1 MGMIQQGFNQALTG
15 ATFLLQQTPQW
26 KAGAEGQQAVRD
38 VNKMFNSALNMT
50 KALPPQLTLEN
61 MKDAGHRVGQL
72 KETINTI
79 DTKMM
84 QNPYV
89 YQKEGKDWPKSYSS
103 LMGSIERLEGQL
115 PQNGGAPISISD
127 GKQGWPD
134 GFWEA
139 IAAMAKE
146 QHRISMQNQRL
157 DQYKEWL
164 KSQPKPVAKE
174 EMNPNNASLRSG
186 MAPRMD

>member
-38 VNKMFNSALNMT
+38 VNKMSNSAFNISET
-50 KALPPQLTLEN
+50 LPKKLTPEN
-61 MKDAGHRVGQL
+61 QKTAGHRLGQL
-72 KETINTI
+72 KETIKNI
-79 DTKMM
+79 DTKVM

-89 YQKEGKDWPKSYSS
+89 YEKKGKDWPNTYSS
-103 LMGSIERLEGQL
+103 LMEKIDGLESSL
-115 PQNGGAPISISD
+115 QNGEPPILG
-127 GKQGWPD
+127 GKQDWSE
-134 GFWEA
+134 GFWESMAA
-139 IAAMAKE
+139 IAKE
-146 QHRISMQNQRL
+146 QYRIRMQDQNL
-157 DQYKEWL
+157 AQYKEWL
-164 KSQPKPVAKE
+164 KSQPKTVAKE